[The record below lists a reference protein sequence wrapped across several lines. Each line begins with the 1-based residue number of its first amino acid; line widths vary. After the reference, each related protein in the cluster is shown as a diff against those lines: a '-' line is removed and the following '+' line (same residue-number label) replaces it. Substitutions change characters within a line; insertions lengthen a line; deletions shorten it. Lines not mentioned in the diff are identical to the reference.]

1 MVKKIKKIAFPLF
14 FTIILLFLFAP
25 REYPD
30 NFQFQ
35 EILNSFSKRQTI
47 KQRDTN
53 GQNPKKQVLVIFN
66 SGGWGN
72 TPPEKAQDFTPIIEE
87 IQKTLKDLGYNS
99 VVAPYKRTKDSFLG
113 KIEGIRGMLT
123 SFQSQSQKLA
133 QEIEHFV
140 KNNPG
145 TKVIIAGLSNGGAFV
160 NNIMERM
167 PEDKRDHVLAIEVG
181 VPFWE
186 NTSKSENI
194 LLLDNGEKDPL
205 AKRQTKVLLV
215 TLLKA
220 PFKWISAKLSG
231 NSIPFSQAF
240 HVPGHDYLWGS
251 PSTGPQIITFLE
263 EKIY

>member
-1 MVKKIKKIAFPLF
+1 MVKKIKKIVFPLF
-14 FTIILLFLFAP
+14 LTIIFLFLFAP

-35 EILNSFSKRQTI
+35 EILNSFSKKQTI
-47 KQRDTN
+47 KQKDTN
-53 GQNPKKQVLVIFN
+53 NQNSKRQVLVIFN

-72 TPPEKAQDFTPIIEE
+72 TPLEKAQDFAPIIEE
-87 IQKTLKDLGYNS
+87 IQKTLKNLGYNS

-113 KIEGIRGMLT
+113 KIEGTRGILT
-123 SFQSQSQKLA
+123 SFQNQSQKLA

-167 PEDKRDHVLAIEVG
+167 PEDKRDDVLAIEAG

-186 NTSKSENI
+186 NVSKSENI

-205 AKRQTKVLLV
+205 AKKQTKVLFS

-220 PFKWISAKLSG
+220 PFKWLSAKFSG
-231 NSIPFSQAF
+231 NSISFSQAL
-240 HVPGHDYLWGS
+240 HVPGHDYFWES